1 MYFLSVNRNAD
12 FLKSTLPSL
21 VIFPCLSKILTI
33 YESISVYKRTPLRH
47 FRYFS
52 YVGRIIKCH
61 EPCKCLSTVFVRV
74 FCMAHVNIEFI
85 ILPTLEKS
93 KKGERCPLYIGA
105 YFADCKMLKDTKLKT
120 EVCFKKI

>member
-1 MYFLSVNRNAD
+1 MQMFEHCFCVS
-12 FLKSTLPSL
+12 
-21 VIFPCLSKILTI
+21 
-33 YESISVYKRTPLRH
+33 
-47 FRYFS
+47 
-52 YVGRIIKCH
+52 
-61 EPCKCLSTVFVRV
+61 

-120 EVCFKKI
+120 EECFKKI